1 MVKRSL
7 FELKKPDNLLFSDHD
22 LRVLLIPLMIEQ
34 LLNAMMGTVD
44 TIMVSNVGS
53 AAISAV
59 SLVDSIN
66 VLVLQVFAA
75 LAAGGTIVCAQYLG
89 KKEPEECN
97 RAAHQV
103 FLTMFMISM
112 ILMIVCLVFRH
123 SLLSLI
129 FGKVEQDVMDA
140 SQIYFLVTVLSYP
153 FIAMFNANASFFRA
167 EENSRLPMMIS
178 VICNF
183 INIGGNALF
192 IFGLHMGV
200 FGAALSTLISRIIMS
215 VVMLGFQRRDKQ
227 VIVIRDYFRIRPDLA
242 LIAVILS
249 VGIPS
254 GIENGMFQFGK
265 LAIQSTVSTL
275 GTVAIAAQAMTII
288 LENLNGISAI
298 GIGIGL
304 MTVVGH
310 CIGAG
315 KKDQAIYYVKKLTR
329 IGEVVVLAG
338 CLLVFALTR
347 PVTRIAGMEPA
358 SADMCFFMMS
368 WITLVKPIVWT
379 VAFIPAYGLR
389 AAGDVKF
396 TMAISTVSMWVF
408 RVALCIFLCRV
419 MGFGP
424 IAVWIGM
431 FTDWTVRMFV
441 FGFRFRSR
449 KWLSHHLI

>member
-1 MVKRSL
+1 MKNARFL
-7 FELKKPDNLLFSDHD
+7 ANAKPDNLIFSNHD
-22 LRVLLIPLMIEQ
+22 LRVLLIPLMVEQ
-34 LLNAMMGTVD
+34 LLNSLMGTVD

-66 VLVLQVFAA
+66 ILVLQVFMA

-89 KKEPEECN
+89 KKEPDECN

-103 FLTMFMISM
+103 FLAMFLISVA
-112 ILMIVCLVFRH
+112 LMVVCLIFRH
-123 SLLSLI
+123 PLLRLI
-129 FGKVEQDVMDA
+129 FGQVDQDVMDA
-140 SQIYFLVTVLSYP
+140 SQIYFFVTVLSYP
-153 FIAMFNANASFFRA
+153 FIALFNANAAFFRA
-167 EENSRLPMMIS
+167 EENSRLPMVVS

-183 INIGGNALF
+183 INIGGNAIM

-200 FGAALSTLISRIIMS
+200 LGAALSTLISRVIMAII
-215 VVMLGFQRRDKQ
+215 LICYQRRDRQ
-227 VIVIRDYFRIRPDLA
+227 VIVIRDYLKIRPDMA
-242 LIAVILS
+242 LIAIILS

-275 GTVAIAAQAMTII
+275 GTTAIAAQAMTII
-288 LENLNGISAI
+288 LENLNGIATM

-315 KKDQAIYYVKKLTR
+315 RKDQAIYYVKKLTR
-329 IGEVVVLAG
+329 IAELVVLAG
-338 CLLVFALTR
+338 CLIVYALTR
-347 PVTRIAGMEPA
+347 PITTIAGMEPA
-358 SADMCFFMMS
+358 SANMCFFMMS
-368 WITLVKPIVWT
+368 WITLIKPIVWT
-379 VAFIPAYGLR
+379 VAFIPAYGMR
-389 AAGDVKF
+389 AAGDVRF
-396 TMAISTVSMWVF
+396 SMTVSTLSMWIF
-408 RVALCIFLCRV
+408 RVTLCIFLCRA

-431 FTDWTVRMFV
+431 FTDWTVRMFI

-449 KWLSHHLI
+449 KWLQHYLV